1 MKGKDIAGKTMQ
13 DIGISILLVALL
25 VGAIVMALGG
35 EALFT
40 ENLIMMIFTYAAVL
54 FASFRLTTVAYI
66 VAGAETILFIAL
78 KIYTVIV
85 GGQEVNVTSFLWII
99 LPALSVFGMV
109 FFMNGLK
116 KLKIE
121 NSLLQRQ
128 VEELVMIDP
137 LTGFYNLRS
146 MFMDIQT
153 QISYAER
160 NKSAISLMIVKFRY
174 QKELKSVLKRSQYE
188 EVIIRLAK
196 GIYDTVRL
204 EDRVYSID
212 KDGSL
217 GVLLTCDK
225 AGARIVESRIR
236 NKLSD
241 EKFFANIADSPI
253 RVDLKI
259 GSLQYKASE
268 FKRDAKLFK
277 ASVEDE
283 VEYDI

>member
-1 MKGKDIAGKTMQ
+1 MKGKEIAGKTMQ
-13 DIGISILLVALL
+13 DIGISILLASLL
-25 VGAIVMALGG
+25 VGAIVMALGS
-35 EALFT
+35 EALFL
-40 ENLIMMIFTYAAVL
+40 ENMVMMIFTYAAVV
-54 FASFRLTTVAYI
+54 FAAFKLTTVAYI
-66 VAGAETILFIAL
+66 VAGAETVLFIAL
-78 KIYTVIV
+78 KVYTVIV
-85 GGQEVNVTSFLWII
+85 GGQEVNVISFLWIV

-116 KLKIE
+116 SLKME

-196 GIYDTVRL
+196 GVYDTVRL

-212 KDGSL
+212 KDGT
-217 GVLLTCDK
+217 VAILLTCDK
-225 AGARIVESRIR
+225 AGARIVENRLRSR
-236 NKLSD
+236 LSD

-277 ASVEDE
+277 TSVEDE